1 MIRKLAAVSLI
12 VLGLSSCTLTPT
24 LNTADPFGLQGIVKM
39 LPGGGLQ
46 GIMGNV
52 TDPDRLQRAVDYL
65 CNERVKFLPFP
76 ATWCNDAETAVGL
89 YKILFG
95 VPK

>member
-1 MIRKLAAVSLI
+1 MVRKLAAVALI
-12 VLGLSSCTLTPT
+12 VLGLSSCASTPA
-24 LNTADPFGLQGIVKM
+24 LNSADPFGLQGIIKM
-39 LPGGGLQ
+39 LPGGSLQ
-46 GIMGNV
+46 GMMGNV
-52 TDPDRLQRAVDYL
+52 TDPVRLQKAVNYL

-95 VPK
+95 ATE